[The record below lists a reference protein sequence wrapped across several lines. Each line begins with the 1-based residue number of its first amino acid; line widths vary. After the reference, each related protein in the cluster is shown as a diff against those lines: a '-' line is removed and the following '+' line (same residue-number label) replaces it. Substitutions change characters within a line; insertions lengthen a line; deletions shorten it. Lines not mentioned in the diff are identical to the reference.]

1 MLGRFVAKKGVIM
14 QFSEEFLYHIWDAQ
28 HLKKNLTTISGKK
41 LVIKFPGR
49 WNTDSGPDFK
59 DAILQINGKILKGDI
74 EIDLTSYNW
83 KSHSHNENP
92 EFNNVL
98 LHIVYEDNGKYPYTI
113 SENGG
118 KIEILEVK
126 NNLAEDIYK
135 LIKHYSGEPY
145 SEKDKTCKL
154 FNNINKDQTKQ
165 LLTEMGMK
173 RFEKKIKRFSAEH
186 FFSDFDQLLYMGF
199 MEALG
204 YSKNKYQ
211 MLQIALSNPYKDL
224 KQFYNKGMKRNDFI
238 AVLLCSSELI
248 DHFPLTISNELKMKW
263 QKSFTNQKF
272 MNKTVEIKWKL
283 FRIRPVNHPV
293 VRILQ
298 VADLLYE
305 SLETSFFHNI
315 LKLFSFPSENFKLND
330 FKKKLYGYFQTE
342 NNYLPNRYKLG
353 KTRIDTIFINII
365 LPLTV
370 IYAREKKYKQLEDTA
385 ISIYQNFPGL
395 PANYLTQYMEKF
407 LNEEQKKIIRKRA
420 IYQQGLLNI
429 YYENCQYHSCDDCSN
444 LIKLK

>member
-1 MLGRFVAKKGVIM
+1 M

-28 HLKKNLTTISGKK
+28 HLKKSLTTISGKK
-41 LVIKFPGR
+41 LTIKFPGR
-49 WNTDSGPDFK
+49 WNTDSGADFK
-59 DAILQINGKILKGDI
+59 DAILELNGKIQKGDV
-74 EIDLTSYNW
+74 EIDLTSYHW

-92 EFNNVL
+92 EFNSVL

-113 SENGG
+113 SEDGS
-118 KIEILEVK
+118 KKEILEIK
-126 NNLAEDIYK
+126 EQLDDDINK

-154 FNNINKDQTKQ
+154 FNKMTIDETEDFLTK
-165 LLTEMGMK
+165 MGMI

-211 MLQIALSNPYKDL
+211 MLQIALNNSYKDL
-224 KQFYNKGMKRNDFI
+224 KQFYDNGMTRDEFTAI
-238 AVLLCSSELI
+238 LLCSSGLI
-248 DHFPLTISNELKMKW
+248 GHLPNTISIDYKKKW
-263 QKSFTNQKF
+263 QTIFQKQNF
-272 MNKTVEIKWKL
+272 VSQVSDINWKL

-298 VADLLYE
+298 FADLLYD

-330 FKKKLYGYFQTE
+330 FKKKLYSYFQIE
-342 NNYLPNRYKLG
+342 NIYLPDRYKLG
-353 KTRIDTIFINII
+353 KTRIDTILINII
-365 LPLTV
+365 LPLVV
-370 IYAREKKYKQLEDTA
+370 IYAREKKYKQLEDIA
-385 ISIYQNFPGL
+385 LNIYQSFPGL

-407 LNEEQKKIIRKRA
+407 LNEDQKKVIRKRA
-420 IYQQGLLNI
+420 IYQQGLLKV
-429 YYENCQYHSCDDCSN
+429 YYESCQYYSCDDCSN
-444 LIKLK
+444 LIEPDSDKIY